1 MEKKITLWDWLGACL
16 LGAVLGAMLAYGVL
30 A

>member
-1 MEKKITLWDWLGACL
+1 MEKKITIWDWLGACL
-16 LGAVLGAMLAYGVL
+16 LGILLGSMFAYGLL

>member
-1 MEKKITLWDWLGACL
+1 MEKKITAIDWIGTVL
-16 LGAVLGAMLAYGVL
+16 LGIVLGFMFAYGLL

>member
-1 MEKKITLWDWLGACL
+1 MEKKITTLDWIGVVL
-16 LGAVLGAMLAYGVL
+16 LGIVLGSMFAYGLL

>member
-1 MEKKITLWDWLGACL
+1 MEKKTTIWDWLGACL
-16 LGAVLGAMLAYGVL
+16 LGAVLGAMMAYGVL